1 MKSRFELGSWSGI
14 WLLPTVKSIP
24 VNDSPGLISM
34 TDEVALYAK
43 RLLYNMIFNVWV
55 GLLQEG
61 TIDAQEHQ
69 GIFLDRREENVC

>member
-1 MKSRFELGSWSGI
+1 
-14 WLLPTVKSIP
+14 
-24 VNDSPGLISM
+24 M